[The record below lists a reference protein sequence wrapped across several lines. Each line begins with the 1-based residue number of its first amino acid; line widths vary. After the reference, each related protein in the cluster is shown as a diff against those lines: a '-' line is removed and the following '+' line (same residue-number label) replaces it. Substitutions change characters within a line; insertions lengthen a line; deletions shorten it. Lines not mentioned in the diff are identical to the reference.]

1 MTFQNR
7 LSAFVTLGQF
17 LNAQLRS
24 ETAEFTDV
32 LTRANH
38 ENAWFTHDNMRY
50 ALQGV
55 VSDLEET
62 NLGKWLVHYDFPVI
76 ANAVKQSGLL
86 RHAVPRNDA
95 VAKPKTVAVIMA
107 GNLPLVG
114 FRDFLA
120 VLISGHKLLC
130 KLSSKD
136 SILQRY
142 LAEKLIE
149 IEPEFA
155 NYICFEQHVIKGF
168 DAVIATGGN
177 HAVEHFQTYFSK
189 YPHIIRGHRNS
200 VAILDGTENTD
211 DLEGLFEDMFRY
223 FGLGCRNV
231 TKLFVPDDYD
241 IQMLVDI
248 GVRAENFP
256 PLRDTLQYHHVYQNN
271 YQYQT
276 VVSALCARQTIDA
289 GVFLLVENSALTP
302 PISVVHYERYSDLSD
317 VRKQLEL
324 QKNHIQCI
332 VSKND
337 IAFGNAQKPGLL
349 DYADGVDTMSFLLD
363 L

>member
-7 LSAFVTLGQF
+7 LSAFVKLGQF
-17 LNAQLRS
+17 LNAQLHS
-24 ETAEFTDV
+24 ETPEFTDV

-38 ENAWFTHDNMRY
+38 ENAWFTPDNMRY
-50 ALQGV
+50 ALQGAV
-55 VSDLEET
+55 ADLDET
-62 NLGKWLVHYDFPVI
+62 NLNEWTLHY
-76 ANAVKQSGLL
+76 ANL
-86 RHAVPRNDA
+86 HN
-95 VAKPKTVAVIMA
+95 AKMHNPKTVAVIMA

-136 SILQRY
+136 SILQKY
-142 LAEKLIE
+142 LAEKLID

-211 DLEGLFEDMFRY
+211 DLQGLFEDMFRY

-231 TKLFVPDDYD
+231 TKLFVPNDYD
-241 IQMLVDI
+241 FSVLIDVVKNATNATVVETLH
-248 GVRAENFP
+248 ATS
-256 PLRDTLQYHHVYQNN
+256 LRDTLQCHHTYQNN

-302 PISVVHYERYSDLSD
+302 PISVVHYERYSELSD
-317 VRKQLEL
+317 VKKQLEL
-324 QKNHIQCI
+324 QKNQIQCI

-337 IAFGNAQKPGLL
+337 ILFGNAQKPTLL
-349 DYADGVDTMSFLLD
+349 DYADGIDTMLFLRGL
-363 L
+363 

>member
-1 MTFQNR
+1 
-7 LSAFVTLGQF
+7 L
-17 LNAQLRS
+17 
-24 ETAEFTDV
+24 D
-32 LTRANH
+32 
-38 ENAWFTHDNMRY
+38 
-50 ALQGV
+50 
-55 VSDLEET
+55 ET
-62 NLGKWLVHYDFPVI
+62 NLNEWVSRYDFPVV
-76 ANAVKQSGLL
+76 N
-86 RHAVPRNDA
+86 
-95 VAKPKTVAVIMA
+95 PKTIAVIMA

-142 LAEKLIE
+142 LAEKLID

-155 NYICFEQHVIKGF
+155 KHICFEQHVIKGF

-177 HAVEHFQTYFSK
+177 HAVEHFETYFSK

-200 VAILDGTENTD
+200 VAILDGTENTG

-241 IQMLVDI
+241 FSRLIDTIKNASVETH
-248 GVRAENFP
+248 GRAS
-256 PLRDTLQYHHVYQNN
+256 LQTLQYHHVYQNN
-271 YQYQT
+271 YQYQS

-302 PISVVHYERYSDLSD
+302 PISVVHYERYSELSE

-324 QKNHIQCI
+324 QKNQIQCI

-337 IAFGNAQKPGLL
+337 IAFGFAQKPGLL
-349 DYADGVDTMSFLLD
+349 DYADGVDTMGFLEGL
-363 L
+363 

>member
-7 LSAFVTLGQF
+7 LSAFVKLGQF
-17 LNAQLRS
+17 LSAQLHS
-24 ETAEFTDV
+24 ETAEFTGV

-38 ENAWFTHDNMRY
+38 ENAWFTQENIRY

-55 VSDLEET
+55 VADLEET
-62 NLGKWLVHYDFPVI
+62 NLNEWVSRYDSPVV
-76 ANAVKQSGLL
+76 N
-86 RHAVPRNDA
+86 
-95 VAKPKTVAVIMA
+95 PKTIAVIMA

-241 IQMLVDI
+241 FSRLIDTIKNASVETH
-248 GVRAENFP
+248 GRAS
-256 PLRDTLQYHHVYQNN
+256 LQTLQYHHVYQNN

-302 PISVVHYERYSDLSD
+302 PISVVHYERYSDLSE

-324 QKNHIQCI
+324 QKNQIQCI

-337 IAFGNAQKPGLL
+337 IAFGFAQKPGLL
-349 DYADGVDTMSFLLD
+349 DYADGVDTMGFLEGL
-363 L
+363 

>member
-7 LSAFVTLGQF
+7 LSALVTLGQF
-17 LNAQLRS
+17 LNDQLCS
-24 ETAEFTDV
+24 ETPEFTDV

-38 ENAWFTHDNMRY
+38 ENPWFTPDNMRY

-55 VSDLEET
+55 VSDLGET
-62 NLGKWLVHYDFPVI
+62 NLNEWMSRYNTVET
-76 ANAVKQSGLL
+76 
-86 RHAVPRNDA
+86 RHALSLQHQ
-95 VAKPKTVAVIMA
+95 KTVAVIMA

-114 FRDFLA
+114 FRDFLS

-136 SILQRY
+136 SILQKY

-177 HAVEHFQTYFSK
+177 HAVEHFETYFSK

-211 DLEGLFEDMFRY
+211 DLQGLFEDMFRY

-231 TKLFVPDDYD
+231 TKLFVPENYD
-241 IQMLVDI
+241 FSALIDTIKNATVVETRHALS
-248 GVRAENFP
+248 
-256 PLRDTLQYHHVYQNN
+256 LRETLQYHHVYQNN

-276 VVSALCARQTIDA
+276 VVSALCARQTIDV

-317 VRKQLEL
+317 VKKHLES
-324 QKNHIQCI
+324 QRSQIQCI

-337 IAFGNAQKPGLL
+337 IAFGDAQKPTLL
-349 DYADGVDTMSFLLD
+349 DYADGVDTMEFLIGL
-363 L
+363 